1 MTTVDSRQLAVESGQ
16 RSAAWMPSA
25 AGICRTR
32 RCGRTAAVITADG
45 FYCDQCWFELETV
58 REAEQEKREKVEA
71 QELAKLLRR
80 QERAEAFRRAMK
92 LVYRWVWLPELIFV
106 IAVWF
111 YILVALAAEFLQWKG
126 W

>member
-1 MTTVDSRQLAVESGQ
+1 M
-16 RSAAWMPSA
+16 
-25 AGICRTR
+25 
-32 RCGRTAAVITADG
+32 ITADG